1 MFWTQMSLP
10 SLKQNGSHSARGAQ
24 SKTTPTKKQEA
35 RDVNIHGVLAQRAF
49 LAGLSST
56 DDGGRRFS

>member
-1 MFWTQMSLP
+1 MFWPQMSLP

-35 RDVNIHGVLAQRAF
+35 RDVNIHGVLAQ
-49 LAGLSST
+49 
-56 DDGGRRFS
+56 